1 MTVCD
6 GHIHLNPG
14 FADDVRRAADAEN
27 AARYTL
33 LALSQLRDD
42 PTQNTEV
49 LLAKALDPARCFAFC
64 SLDHEKAGRP
74 VPDPLEQ
81 VRLWLDA
88 GCDGVK
94 FIETKPN
101 CQRRL
106 GVRLDDMR
114 FDPMFAYLEEHGV
127 PILWHNGDPA
137 PFWDA
142 EKCPKSAIARGWAYL
157 DPSFLSLEALYGIVE
172 TVLERHPRLRVTF
185 AHFYFVSDDP
195 AHAERMMTRYPNVHF
210 DMTPGTEMYP
220 AISESAF
227 FRNFL
232 IRYADRIQYGTD
244 TECDAPNLMFN
255 SSMRD
260 NIMRF
265 LSTDEEAVI
274 HGTPARGIELPGDA
288 VEQIMSRTHDGFVGV
303 KPRPIDKTA
312 ARVACEAAVE
322 RCAPAQKPYA
332 QRALERILAL

>member
-42 PTQNTEV
+42 PAQNTEV

-64 SLDHEKAGRP
+64 SLDHEKAGHP

-106 GVRLDDMR
+106 GVRLDDR
-114 FDPMFAYLEEHGV
+114 ALRSEEIRRSRGARRAV
-127 PILWHNGDPA
+127 SSGTTAIPRRSGTRR
-137 PFWDA
+137 
-142 EKCPKSAIARGWAYL
+142 SAQNRRSRAAGHLSTRAL
-157 DPSFLSLEALYGIVE
+157 LSLEALYGIVE

-244 TECDAPNLMFN
+244 TECDAPNLTFN

-274 HGTPARGIELPGDA
+274 HGTPR
-288 VEQIMSRTHDGFVGV
+288 
-303 KPRPIDKTA
+303 A
-312 ARVACEAAVE
+312 ALSSQATLWNRS
-322 RCAPAQKPYA
+322 
-332 QRALERILAL
+332 